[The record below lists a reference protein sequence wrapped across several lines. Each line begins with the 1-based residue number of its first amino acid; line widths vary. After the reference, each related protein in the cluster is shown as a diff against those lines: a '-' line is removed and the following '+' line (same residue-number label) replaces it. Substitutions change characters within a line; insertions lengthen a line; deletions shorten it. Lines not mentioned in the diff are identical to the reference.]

1 MAAAKWYSIRPA
13 LQEAFNQ
20 QKRWR
25 CTNISTKG
33 DPEMPV
39 ATSRVA
45 IASAAFIVLAASS
58 SGALAQKKYDTG
70 ATDTEIKIGNIMP
83 YSGPASAYGVIGK
96 TEAAYFKKIND
107 AGGINGRKINFISYD
122 DGYSPPKAVEQAR
135 KLVESDEVLFV
146 FNSLGTPSNSAI
158 HKYMNSK
165 KVPQLFVATGATKW
179 NDPKD
184 FPWTMGWQP
193 NYQSESR
200 IYAKYLLKEKPDAK
214 IAVLYQNDDYGK
226 DYLKGLKDGLGAKAA
241 SMIIVEESFETTEPT
256 VDNHIVKLKA
266 TGADVFVNIAT
277 PKFAAQAIKK
287 VAELDWKPL
296 HILNN
301 VSASVGSV
309 IKPAGFENSQGII
322 SAAYLKDVSDPQW
335 DNDAGMKQFLDF
347 LAKDFPEG
355 NKLDGSVVVGY
366 GVSQTLVQVLKQC
379 GDDLTR
385 ENIMKQAANL
395 KDFRTEV
402 LLPGIMINTSP
413 TDFAPISQLQLM
425 KFKGEKWDLFGDI
438 VSGDV
443 GG

>member
-1 MAAAKWYSIRPA
+1 
-13 LQEAFNQ
+13 
-20 QKRWR
+20 
-25 CTNISTKG
+25 
-33 DPEMPV
+33 MPV
-39 ATSRVA
+39 FAYRIA
-45 IASAAFIVLAASS
+45 LASAAAFALLAASS
-58 SGALAQKKYDTG
+58 GGALAQKKYDTG

-122 DGYSPPKAVEQAR
+122 DGYSPPKTVEQAR
-135 KLVESDEVLFV
+135 KLVESDEVLFI
-146 FNSLGTPSNSAI
+146 FNSLGTPPNSAI
-158 HKYMNSK
+158 QKYMNAK

-193 NYQSESR
+193 SYQSEAR
-200 IYAKYLLKEKPDAK
+200 IYAKYILKEKPNAK

-226 DYLKGLKDGLGAKAA
+226 DYLKGLKDGLGAKAS
-241 SMIIVEESFETTEPT
+241 SMIVAEESFETTEPT
-256 VDNHIVKLKA
+256 IDNHVVKLKS
-266 TGADVFVNIAT
+266 TGADIFFNVTT

-287 VAELDWKPL
+287 VAEIDWKPL

-309 IKPAGFENSQGII
+309 IKPAGFENAQGII

-335 DNDAGMKQFLDF
+335 ENDAGMKEFLNF

-355 NKLDGSVVVGY
+355 NKLDGSVEVGFA
-366 GVSQTLVQVLKQC
+366 VAQTMVQVLKQC
-379 GDDLTR
+379 GDNLTR

-402 LLPGIMINTSP
+402 LLPGIRINTSP
-413 TDFAPISQLQLM
+413 TSFAPISSLQLM
-425 KFKGEKWDLFGDI
+425 QFKGDRWVLFGDI
-438 VSGDV
+438 ISGEV